1 MIDLSCIRNAD
12 PELCAAMEQELARQR
27 GNLELIASENI
38 TPKAIPASATTA
50 AVSSSTSPKTSRA
63 IV

>member
-27 GNLELIASENI
+27 GNLELIAI
-38 TPKAIPASATTA
+38 TATCSRTA
-50 AVSSSTSPKTSRA
+50 ARRPTLPSISRC
-63 IV
+63 